1 VASPPID
8 LAPAAPSDVSELL
21 RTLTLRRRTSRNRI
35 LFGPHVTNLGDDDR
49 RFTDRH
55 VAYYRRRAAGGCGT
69 VVLEEASVHPS
80 DWPYER
86 CPLAARCGDSWSR
99 IAGALHGEGALAIAA
114 LGHSGGQGSSAYS
127 QRELWA
133 PSRVPEVNSREV
145 PKWMEPA
152 DIEAVVNGFASA
164 AALAVSC
171 GLDGVEVNA
180 GQHSLLRQFLSGLT
194 NHRSDAWG
202 ADRLLLVRTV
212 LAAVRGAVGEEA
224 VLGLRLSCDEL
235 APWAGITPEQAP
247 GLAASLCDGVDY
259 LVVVR
264 GAIFSVEK
272 TRPDHHEPEGF
283 NLDLCREV
291 RAAVPEHVAVVLQGS
306 VVDPVQAMGAVAG
319 DVCDAVEMTRAQIA
333 DPDLVAK
340 LVAGCPEQV
349 RPCIRCNQTCQV
361 RDARNPIVTCV
372 GEPSSGH
379 ETEDPDWTS
388 HGRPRD
394 VVVVGAGPAGLEAA
408 RVAALRGHRV
418 RVVERSDRVGGMAAV
433 AGPGAPLVAWLAGEV
448 ERLGVPV
455 ALQAGDWSAAPGE
468 VVLQCTGSRRG
479 IPPYDIVDDATVL
492 DVADLRA
499 NVSVLPVDGEVVLL
513 DPIGGPIA
521 VVLAE
526 ELGERAILVTQDL
539 IAGNELSRTGDLAPA
554 NVRLQQRGV
563 RIERRSVVRTVR
575 RAAEGFD
582 GLEVEVEDRFTGRRR
597 TITGAAVVDCGFR
610 LPDAPLPGAFA
621 RAGDCVAPRTILE
634 AVLEGRRA
642 AYAV

>member
-1 VASPPID
+1 M
-8 LAPAAPSDVSELL
+8 SELL
-21 RTLTLRRRTSRNRI
+21 RPLTLGRRTARNRT

-55 VAYYRRRAAGGCGT
+55 LAYYRRRAAGGCGT

-86 CPLAARCGDSWSR
+86 CPWPSGCGDSWTR
-99 IAGALHGEGALAIAA
+99 IGGALHGEGALAIAA

-152 DIEAVVNGFASA
+152 DIEAVVDGFASA

-212 LAAVRGAVGEEA
+212 LAARPGRRGRGSSPRPAALVRRTGSVGRHHPRAGAGVGGVA
-224 VLGLRLSCDEL
+224 VRRRRL
-235 APWAGITPEQAP
+235 P
-247 GLAASLCDGVDY
+247 GGGA
-259 LVVVR
+259 

-291 RAAVPEHVAVVLQGS
+291 RAAVPERVAVVLQGS

-340 LVAGCPEQV
+340 LRA
-349 RPCIRCNQTCQV
+349 
-361 RDARNPIVTCV
+361 
-372 GEPSSGH
+372 
-379 ETEDPDWTS
+379 
-388 HGRPRD
+388 
-394 VVVVGAGPAGLEAA
+394 
-408 RVAALRGHRV
+408 
-418 RVVERSDRVGGMAAV
+418 
-433 AGPGAPLVAWLAGEV
+433 GAPSGSGRA
-448 ERLGVPV
+448 
-455 ALQAGDWSAAPGE
+455 SAA
-468 VVLQCTGSRRG
+468 TR
-479 IPPYDIVDDATVL
+479 
-492 DVADLRA
+492 
-499 NVSVLPVDGEVVLL
+499 
-513 DPIGGPIA
+513 
-521 VVLAE
+521 
-526 ELGERAILVTQDL
+526 
-539 IAGNELSRTGDLAPA
+539 PA
-554 NVRLQQRGV
+554 
-563 RIERRSVVRTVR
+563 RSVTP
-575 RAAEGFD
+575 A
-582 GLEVEVEDRFTGRRR
+582 T
-597 TITGAAVVDCGFR
+597 
-610 LPDAPLPGAFA
+610 PS
-621 RAGDCVAPRTILE
+621 
-634 AVLEGRRA
+634 
-642 AYAV
+642 